1 MKPNDGRTALMLA
14 VARGRKEV
22 VKMLLEA
29 GADIQGKGN
38 ATIALPKI
46 AMMAMMHIHPHY

>member
-1 MKPNDGRTALMLA
+1 MLA
-14 VARGRKEV
+14 VVHASQEV